1 MEHQHRQKE
10 HWTLAPHQIA
20 ALRDAVN
27 HYKLAPNDQRN
38 ELTFLAKLLNSNA
51 PERLA
56 VVIYEVD
63 EGVAVV
69 NEDTK
74 LWVRRD
80 RKRHHEHE

>member
-1 MEHQHRQKE
+1 MEYHHRQ
-10 HWTLAPHQIA
+10 TSRQSLAPHQIA

-27 HYKLAPNDQRN
+27 HYQATPNSQSN
-38 ELTFLAKLLNSNA
+38 ELIFLAKLLNSNA

-56 VVIYEVD
+56 VVISEVD

-74 LWVRRD
+74 LWVRRA
-80 RKRHHEHE
+80 RKTTSEQE